1 VKALEGDTIVSAVLE
16 DYRTAPIDEKLR
28 TTLAFLEKL
37 TLAPGSIDVADLVPV
52 RAAGV
57 SDTAIEEA
65 IRVCFLF
72 NTIDRIADAL
82 NFQLPT
88 EQSLRWVARILH
100 KVGYWPASVP
110 G

>member
-1 VKALEGDTIVSAVLE
+1 MRALKGDSIVSALLE
-16 DYRTAPIDEKLR
+16 DYRTAPIDERLR

-37 TLAPGSIDVADLVPV
+37 TLAPNSIVEQDLVPM

-57 SDTAIEEA
+57 SDAAIEEA

-82 NFQLPT
+82 NFELPT
-88 EQSLRWVARILH
+88 DQSLRWVARILH